1 MAAVEVRKAMAALPS
16 TAQEDRLWSQLI
28 RFIRDGALVP
38 VIGPELLEIPSAK
51 GASKNFYTLVAED
64 LAQRLGLEPPQS
76 VGARALNEVACRFLV
91 SGCNRS
97 EDLYPEVMEVV
108 QRLEQSVPVPKALD
122 NLGALPVKLFV
133 TTTFDNLLVRAIER
147 RQPAW
152 AGRVRQIDYSP
163 VRTCD
168 LDSTQVS
175 EGPPVVFH
183 LFGRATSMPEYAVTE
198 EDVLEFMHALQ
209 SQEGRPEKLFRRLQQ
224 TNLLIVGCGFADWLA
239 RFFLRLGAPTR
250 LSAARG
256 KTDWVIEHA
265 SSNPEFVAFLDH
277 FSRSTKYFP
286 LGPVEF
292 VARLAE
298 KLPRDLIPTP
308 APRAQAA
315 SRDPERDILEGALF
329 LSYAS
334 EDRAIVERIQQ
345 ALDRAGIDCWFDRQQ
360 LTVGDD
366 WASKIIRNV
375 NACSLF
381 VLILSRHTLTQQ
393 DRFFRH
399 EWDEAFKRSIG
410 FPANARFL
418 IPVAVDNIQ
427 PSDPALPLKLTQKN
441 WERLPG
447 AQVTPAFVEL
457 VTDAYRQA
465 QLRAHGP
472 AT

>member
-1 MAAVEVRKAMAALPS
+1 MDELEIRRAMAAVLS

-28 RFIRDGALVP
+28 RFIRDGAVVP
-38 VIGPELLEIPSAK
+38 VIGPELLEIPSAE
-51 GASKNFYTLVAED
+51 GGSKNFYTLVAEE
-64 LAQRLGLEPPQS
+64 LAQRLALEPPQS
-76 VGARALNEVACRFLV
+76 TGARALNEVASSFLA
-91 SGCNRS
+91 SGNRT
-97 EDLYPEVMEVV
+97 EELYPEVMEVV
-108 QRLEQSVPVPKALD
+108 QPLEQSVPIPEALD
-122 NLGALPVKLFV
+122 NLAALPVKLFV

-163 VRTCD
+163 VRRGD

-175 EGPPVVFH
+175 DGPPVVFH

-209 SQEGRPEKLFRRLQQ
+209 SQEGRPEKLFRLLQQ
-224 TNLLIVGCGFADWLA
+224 KNLLIVGCGFVDWLA
-239 RFFLRLGAPTR
+239 RFFLRLGAPAR
-250 LSAARG
+250 LSAASG
-256 KTDWVIEHA
+256 KTDWVIERA

-277 FSRSTKYFP
+277 FSRGTKYFP
-286 LGPVEF
+286 LRPVEF
-292 VARLAE
+292 AARLAE
-298 KLPRDLIPTP
+298 KLPRDLAPAPT
-308 APRAQAA
+308 PRAQAA
-315 SRDPERDILEGALF
+315 SRDPARDILEGALF

-345 ALDRAGIDCWFDRQQ
+345 ALDRQGIDCWFDRQQ
-360 LTVGDD
+360 LIGGDD
-366 WASKIIRNV
+366 WESKIIRNV

-418 IPVAVDNIQ
+418 IPVAVDDIQ
-427 PSDPALPLKLTQKN
+427 PDDPALPLKLGQTN

-447 AQVTPAFVEL
+447 AEVTPAFVEL
-457 VTDAYRQA
+457 VTQAFRQA

-472 AT
+472 PT

>member
-1 MAAVEVRKAMAALPS
+1 MAAVLS

-28 RFIRDGALVP
+28 RFIRDGAVVP
-38 VIGPELLEIPSAK
+38 VIGPELLEIPSAA
-51 GASKNFYTLVAED
+51 GGSKNFYTLVAEE
-64 LAQRLGLEPPQS
+64 LAQRLALEPPQTI
-76 VGARALNEVACRFLV
+76 GARALNEVGSSFLA
-91 SGCNRS
+91 SGRNRT
-97 EDLYPEVMEVV
+97 EELYPEVMEVV
-108 QRLEQSVPVPKALD
+108 QRLEQSVPIPEALD
-122 NLGALPVKLFV
+122 NLAALPVKLFV

-163 VRTCD
+163 VRRGD
-168 LDSTQVS
+168 LDSTQLS

-183 LFGRATSMPEYAVTE
+183 LFGRATSMPEYAVTK

-209 SQEGRPEKLFRRLQQ
+209 SQEGRPEKLFRLLQQ
-224 TNLLIVGCGFADWLA
+224 KNLLIVGCGFVDWLA

-250 LSAARG
+250 LSAASG

-277 FSRSTKYFP
+277 FSRGTKYFP
-286 LGPVEF
+286 LRPVEF

-298 KLPRDLIPTP
+298 KLPPDLTP
-308 APRAQAA
+308 APTPRAQAA
-315 SRDPERDILEGALF
+315 SRDPARDILEGALF

-345 ALDRAGIDCWFDRQQ
+345 ALDRQGIDCWFDRQQ
-360 LTVGDD
+360 LTGGDD
-366 WASKIIRNV
+366 WESKIIRNV

-418 IPVAVDNIQ
+418 IPVAIDDIQ
-427 PSDPALPLKLTQKN
+427 PDDPALPLKLGQTN

-447 AQVTPAFVEL
+447 AEVTPAFVEL
-457 VTDAYRQA
+457 VTQAFRQA

-472 AT
+472 PT